1 MPLVAYKNIPSFT
14 RLQKDGHLILSEDR
28 ALRQDYRG
36 LHIGFLNMMPDA
48 ALEITER
55 QFFRLIGRS
64 DRIVQFYMH
73 PFTISGIERGDEAQK
88 YIHDYYE
95 TFDDI
100 KAQGLDALI
109 ISGANISTCELADTD
124 FYSELKDVLEWA
136 ADHVTSVLCSCLST
150 HAVMRALFNE
160 TRSPLKEKLFGV
172 YRHHIVDQTH
182 PLTRGIN
189 TAFDAPHARNNK
201 IDRAQFEKHDMR
213 ILAESP
219 KAGVHLA
226 SSKDGL
232 KLICFQG
239 HPEYDR
245 ISLLKEYKRDIG
257 FYFDGKIHSTPPL
270 PHGYFQDDKMDIIS
284 AHIKRVYQNKDFTL
298 FDEDFLGQ
306 YVDNTWQDTGR
317 SIIQNWVGA
326 VYQVTG
332 FERNKPFMDDID
344 PNDPIKDV
352 LI

>member
-1 MPLVAYKNIPSFT
+1 MPLVAYKNIPSFA

-36 LHIGFLNMMPDA
+36 LHIGFLNMMPDS

-64 DRIVQFYMH
+64 DRIMQFYMH
-73 PFTISGIERGDEAQK
+73 PFTVKGIERSADAQD
-88 YIHDYYE
+88 YIDKYYE
-95 TFDDI
+95 SFEDI

-109 ISGANISTCELADTD
+109 ISGANIPTCELADTA
-124 FYSELKDVLEWA
+124 FYDELKTVLEWA
-136 ADHVTSVLCSCLST
+136 GKNVTSVLCSCLST
-150 HAVMRALFNE
+150 HAVMRALFDE
-160 TRSPLKEKLFGV
+160 KRSPLNQKLFGV
-172 YRHHIVDQTH
+172 YRHRILDETQ

-201 IDRAQFEKHDMR
+201 IERAQFEKHNMR

-219 KAGVHLA
+219 DAGVHLA
-226 SSKDGL
+226 TSKDGL
-232 KLICFQG
+232 KLVCFQG

-245 ISLLKEYKRDIG
+245 VSLLKEYKRDIS
-257 FYFDGKIHSTPPL
+257 FYFEGRTHAAPPL
-270 PHGYFQDDKMDIIS
+270 PHGYFRADKMDVIQ
-284 AHIKRVYQNKDFTL
+284 AHIDNVYENRDISL
-298 FDEDFLGQ
+298 FDEVFLAQ
-306 YVDNTWQDTGR
+306 FIENTWQDTGR

-326 VYQVTG
+326 IYQVTG
-332 FERNKPFMDDID
+332 FDRHQPFMDDVD
-344 PNDPIKDV
+344 PNDPIKNV